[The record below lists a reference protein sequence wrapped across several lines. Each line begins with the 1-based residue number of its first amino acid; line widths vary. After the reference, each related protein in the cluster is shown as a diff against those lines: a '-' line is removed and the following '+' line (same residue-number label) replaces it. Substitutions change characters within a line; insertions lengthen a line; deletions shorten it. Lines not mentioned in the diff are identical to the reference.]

1 MEEFLEKLKYEI
13 LLKADSL
20 VIWFNKHF
28 IIPVYKE
35 LNEKEHL
42 TWFDVYFT
50 LAFINVFREWEF
62 KLECKVLKEIM
73 EQVFGALENPVIRE
87 KLTKSSHKSIHETVT
102 ESMKNRWG
110 DNNGK
115 N

>member
-1 MEEFLEKLKYEI
+1 
-13 LLKADSL
+13 
-20 VIWFNKHF
+20 
-28 IIPVYKE
+28 
-35 LNEKEHL
+35 
-42 TWFDVYFT
+42 
-50 LAFINVFREWEF
+50 
-62 KLECKVLKEIM
+62 M